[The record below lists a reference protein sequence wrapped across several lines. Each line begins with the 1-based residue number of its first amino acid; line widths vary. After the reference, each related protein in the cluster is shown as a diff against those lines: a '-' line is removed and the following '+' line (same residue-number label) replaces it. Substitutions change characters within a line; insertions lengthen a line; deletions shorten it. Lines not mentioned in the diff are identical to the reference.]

1 MVYVDIERCTGCGIC
16 VGVCPQRAISLHNDL
31 AVINQEQCIQC
42 ETCAEVCPVGAI
54 RKVVPTHAQIT
65 KGGDSMVYGF
75 GRGFGR
81 RGGMGFGFRGSSP
94 PWPYVGLGR
103 GGLPRCGYF
112 FSGAVGLPGAWPTP
126 QAQAY
131 WQAMQTGQAP
141 YPSYGAPTTAPG
153 TTPFAP
159 QMTPE
164 QELDFLKNQAEAIKG
179 QLEQIEVRMRGLESE
194 K

>member
-1 MVYVDIERCTGCGIC
+1 M
-16 VGVCPQRAISLHNDL
+16 PN
-31 AVINQEQCIQC
+31 
-42 ETCAEVCPVGAI
+42 
-54 RKVVPTHAQIT
+54 
-65 KGGDSMVYGF
+65 GF
-75 GRGFGR
+75 GRGSGGR
-81 RGGMGFGFRGSSP
+81 GGMGGMGFGFRGSSP

-112 FSGAVGLPGAWPTP
+112 LSGAVGVPGTWPTP

-141 YPSYGAPTTAPG
+141 YSSYGAPTATPG
-153 TTPFAP
+153 MTPFAP

-179 QLEQIEVRMRGLESE
+179 QLEQIDARMRGLESE